1 MRKMIGL
8 GALASLAAFLSA
20 SPGQA
25 QTPAACNSSN
35 STAVA
40 LSSSVTICGVTS
52 SFSNPATA
60 NQQNPPAPV
69 SVVSYK
75 GIQYGV
81 ANRWANPTLAPLP
94 ANNTLQNTFGPVC
107 PQSAAIPVGPQAN
120 APIQPQ
126 NEACLYLNVWKPAS
140 ATASSKLPV
149 MVFIHGGAFV
159 VGAGSAPGYD
169 GSAFAAQNVIM
180 VTLNYRLGALGFLSG
195 SIPSGSTGAP
205 ATTQITGNFGLLDQ
219 QTALTWVKQNI
230 AAFGG
235 DASQV
240 TVFGESAGAMSVG
253 LHLLGI
259 PSSAGLYNAAIMESN
274 PYISQFPAA
283 NVAAANGNQFV
294 NVLCG
299 VVFPSSIA
307 GIHTS
312 CINTVL
318 DHALNTHNFFNT
330 TQVSTSQIL
339 QAQSQFTPSG
349 LFATLNE
356 LASFSLTWTPNVD
369 NNTVTLNPITALNG
383 AGTAASP
390 KLPPAPVP
398 VAFGVNS
405 NEGTLF
411 TSLMY
416 NSTFDPVNNLD
427 YPTVLKLLY
436 GNLSSSILNN
446 NAYQLASYGSFTYK
460 TTPSSGSSTTT
471 TLLNNLGYAFGQ
483 LMTDYG
489 FATGNVAIANNLAS
503 NSKSKPLY
511 GYQFTQPAA
520 YNVYSANNQA
530 EKTWQ
535 SPPTPGW
542 VCNAAAVTITA
553 GSNTYATTTPQNNI
567 CHGSELPYVFNTL
580 AAVAAGNPEPGSTI
594 SQGDLNL
601 ASQMNTAWAAFAK
614 NPASPP
620 SPWVAYTPSTAA
632 PVTGNPAPGS
642 VTVFNSANTTTPT
655 TSVLATTAN
664 STSLWLN
671 AAPYKSTSS
680 TGN

>member
-20 SPGQA
+20 SPSQA

-40 LSSSVTICGVTS
+40 LSSSVTICGVTG
-52 SFSNPATA
+52 SFANPATA

-94 ANNTLQNTFGPVC
+94 HNNTLQDTFGPVC
-107 PQSAAIPVGPQAN
+107 PQTATIPVGPQAG
-120 APIQPQ
+120 AAAQPQ
-126 NEACLYLNVWKPAS
+126 NEACLYLNVWKPAN

-169 GSAFAAQNVIM
+169 GSAFAAQNVIL

-195 SIPSGSTGAP
+195 SIPSGASKAP

-274 PYISQFPAA
+274 PYVSQFPAA

-294 NVLCG
+294 NVLCKT
-299 VVFPSSIA
+299 VFTTHIGDVYP
-307 GIHTS
+307 G
-312 CINTVL
+312 CINL
-318 DHALNTHNFFNT
+318 GPDQALNTHNFFNT

-349 LFATLNE
+349 LFSTLNE

-369 NNTVTLNPITALNG
+369 GTNVTLNPITALNG
-383 AGTAASP
+383 TGTP
-390 KLPPAPVP
+390 QNPTLPPAPVP

-416 NSTFDPVNNLD
+416 NGTFDPVNKLD
-427 YPTVLKLLY
+427 YPAVLKLLY
-436 GNLSSSILNN
+436 GKLSTTILNN
-446 NAYQLASYGSFTYK
+446 NAYQSSNYGSFTY
-460 TTPSSGSSTTT
+460 TTAPTSKPNNSTTT

-489 FATGNVAIANNLAS
+489 FATGNVAIANNLAG
-503 NSKSKPLY
+503 NSKSKPLF

-520 YNVYSANNQA
+520 YNVYSANNVNVN
-530 EKTWQ
+530 TWA
-535 SPPTPGW
+535 SPPTPAW
-542 VCNAAAVTITA
+542 VCNAAAVTITV
-553 GSNTYATTTPQNNI
+553 GSNTYTTNTPQNNI

-580 AAVAAGNPEPGSTI
+580 AAIAAGNPEPGSTI

-614 NPASPP
+614 SPASPP
-620 SPWVAYTPSTAA
+620 SPWVAYTPSTSSA
-632 PVTGNPAPGS
+632 VTGQPAPGS
-642 VTVFNSANTTTPT
+642 VTVFNSANTATPT

-664 STSLWLN
+664 STSIWLN
-671 AAPYKSTSS
+671 AAPYKTSS
-680 TGN
+680 N

>member
-1 MRKMIGL
+1 MRKIIGL

-20 SPGQA
+20 SPSQA

-40 LSSSVTICGVTS
+40 LSSTVTICGVTG
-52 SFSNPATA
+52 SFANPATA

-107 PQSAAIPVGPQAN
+107 PQNATIPVGTQAG
-120 APIQPQ
+120 AAAQPQ
-126 NEACLYLNVWKPAS
+126 NESCLYLNVWKPAN
-140 ATASSKLPV
+140 ATASSNLPV

-159 VGAGSAPGYD
+159 VGAGSSPGFD
-169 GSAFAAQNVIM
+169 GSAFAAQNVIL
-180 VTLNYRLGALGFLSG
+180 VTLNYRLGAFGFLSG
-195 SIPSGSTGAP
+195 SIPSGAPKAP
-205 ATTQITGNFGLLDQ
+205 ATTQVTGNFGLLDQ
-219 QTALTWVKQNI
+219 QTALTWVKNNI

-235 DASQV
+235 NPAQV

-274 PYISQFPAA
+274 PYVSQFPAA
-283 NVAAANGNQFV
+283 NVAAANGNQFI
-294 NVLCG
+294 NVLCKT
-299 VVFPSSIA
+299 VFTTHIGDLYPGCVSL
-307 GIHTS
+307 G
-312 CINTVL
+312 L
-318 DHALNTHNFFNT
+318 DQALNTHNFFNT
-330 TQVSTSQIL
+330 SQVSTSQIL
-339 QAQSQFTPSG
+339 QAQTQFTPSG
-349 LFATLNE
+349 LFSTLNE
-356 LASFSLTWTPNVD
+356 LSSFSLTWTPNVD
-369 NNTVTLNPITALNG
+369 GTNVTLNPITALNG
-383 AGTAASP
+383 TGSATNP
-390 KLPPAPVP
+390 TLPPAPVP

-416 NSTFDPVNNLD
+416 NGTFDPVNKLD
-427 YPTVLKLLY
+427 YPTVLNLLY
-436 GNLSSSILNN
+436 GGLSSAILKNQ
-446 NAYQLASYGSFTYK
+446 AYQPSSYGSFTY
-460 TTPSSGSSTTT
+460 TTAPTSKPNNGTTT

-489 FATGNVAIANNLAS
+489 FATGNVAIANNLAG
-503 NSKSKPLY
+503 NSKSKPLF

-520 YNVYSANNQA
+520 YNVYSANNVNVN
-530 EKTWQ
+530 TWA
-535 SPPTPGW
+535 SPPTPAW
-542 VCNAAAVTITA
+542 VCNAAAVSITV
-553 GSNTYATTTPQNNI
+553 GSNTYTTNTPLNNI

-580 AAVAAGNPEPGSTI
+580 AAVAAGNPEPGSSI

-601 ASQMNTAWAAFAK
+601 ASQMNAAWAAFAK

-620 SPWVAYTPSTAA
+620 SPWVAYTPSTSTA
-632 PVTGNPAPGS
+632 VHGQPAPGS
-642 VTVFNSANTTTPT
+642 VTVFNSANTATPT

-664 STSLWLN
+664 STSIWLN
-671 AAPYKSTSS
+671 AAPYKTSS
-680 TGN
+680 N